1 MNHITKYIFAIL
13 SLIMLA
19 GCSGSEQGEERPKD
33 TLVPI
38 SLTLSVPNDKSNTRV
53 GDPGKYTHV
62 GDPGEDTHDEVDWD
76 QLTIIIAYTE
86 KTTGKD
92 IYDGSANTM
101 VYYDTFSKDE
111 FDRKTPVS
119 HSTSTL
125 SPADTNGYHDYTIYL
140 PPGTCCVYGVT
151 YSKDKGLNLE
161 EELSKIPK
169 DGKKYHNTDIYKL
182 QISNDYACDKIKN
195 TMDIAKF
202 ISVATGYAT
211 EVGVATNNRLIPVE
225 FNSNTTSSTKRY
237 WRMVLGR
244 LATKLDI
251 QWDAKGAYEN
261 DDKGIPKFKDVKV
274 ESFTYH
280 GEAEGTGT
288 SGAGTS
294 GTGSTTSEAGY
305 GRLFPTL
312 YAASTITPKT
322 SVGGQKTFINRTEI
336 SKRNGR
342 VYHYTFPDGYTK
354 PRITFDVK
362 TTKKDGEAETKT
374 EVTFDL
380 KKKIESFNPAQWY
393 KINVTISGT
402 KIGSASNI
410 TIKEFKE

>member
-19 GCSGSEQGEERPKD
+19 GCSGSEQGEEKPKD

-38 SLTLSVPNDKSNTRV
+38 SLTLSVPNDKSSTR
-53 GDPGKYTHV
+53 V
-62 GDPGEDTHDEVDWD
+62 GDPGEDTHDKVDWD
-76 QLTIIIAYTE
+76 RLTIIIAYTE
-86 KTTGKD
+86 KTKGKD

-101 VYYDTFSKDE
+101 VYYDTFTKED
-111 FDRKTPVS
+111 FDSITPVS
-119 HSTSTL
+119 HYTSTL

-151 YSKDKGLNLE
+151 YSMGKGLNLE

-169 DGKKYHNTDIYKL
+169 DGKKGHNADIYNL
-182 QISNDYACDKIKN
+182 QISNDYAFDKTSN

-244 LATKLDI
+244 LASKLDI
-251 QWDAKGAYEN
+251 QWDAKGAYEKDN
-261 DDKGIPKFKDVKV
+261 DGNLKYTNVKV
-274 ESFTYH
+274 SQFTYH
-280 GEAEGTGT
+280 GEPAGQETT
-288 SGAGTS
+288 VSGS
-294 GTGSTTSEAGY
+294 GY

-312 YAASTITPKT
+312 YHKNVSSMVSVSGNTTFLNT
-322 SVGGQKTFINRTEI
+322 SEI

-342 VYHYTFPDGYTK
+342 VYHYTFPDGTY
-354 PRITFDVK
+354 PPHITFQL
-362 TTKKDGEAETKT
+362 ETEKEGT
-374 EVTFDL
+374 AGNKIYNVTFDMSNL
-380 KKKIESFNPAQWY
+380 KDGFIPARWY
-393 KINVTISGT
+393 KINARISGS
-402 KIGSASNI
+402 KLGEEPNI
-410 TIKEFKE
+410 TIKDFDI

>member
-19 GCSGSEQGEERPKD
+19 GCSGSEQNEERPKD

-38 SLTLSVPNDKSNTRV
+38 SLTLSVPNDKSSTR
-53 GDPGKYTHV
+53 V
-62 GDPGEDTHDEVDWD
+62 GDPGEDTNDKVDWD

-86 KTTGKD
+86 KTKGKD

-101 VYYDTFSKDE
+101 VYYDTFRKDE

-151 YSKDKGLNLE
+151 YSKGKGLNLE

-169 DGKKYHNTDIYKL
+169 DGKKGHNADIYNL
-182 QISNDYACDKIKN
+182 QISNDYAFDKTSN

-244 LATKLDI
+244 LASKLDI

-261 DDKGIPKFKDVKV
+261 QKFTDVKV
-274 ESFTYH
+274 ASFTYH
-280 GEAEGTGT
+280 GEAKGTGT
-288 SGAGTS
+288 SETGTS
-294 GTGSTTSEAGY
+294 GTGSTTSGAGY
-305 GRLFPTL
+305 GRLFPSL
-312 YAASTITPKT
+312 YADYTKPEEIEGT
-322 SVGGQKTFINRTEI
+322 SVGGQKTFINTSEI

-342 VYHYTFPDGYTK
+342 VYHYTFPDGITK
-354 PRITFDVK
+354 PRITFDVL
-362 TTKKDGEAETKT
+362 TKKDDEAETKT
-374 EVTFDL
+374 DKVTFDL
-380 KKKIESFNPAQWY
+380 NNWIESFNPAQWY

-402 KIGSASNI
+402 RIGKESNI
-410 TIKEFKE
+410 SIDEFNNKEID